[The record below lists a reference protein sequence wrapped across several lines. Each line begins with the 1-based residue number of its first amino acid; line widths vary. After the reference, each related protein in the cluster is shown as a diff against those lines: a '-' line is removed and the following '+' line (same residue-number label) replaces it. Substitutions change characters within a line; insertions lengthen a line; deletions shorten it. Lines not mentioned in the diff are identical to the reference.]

1 MLKTAGRGQEF
12 VCQPNQ
18 NDKFEEWML
27 NLFSDAVTTVDQSPT
42 SALWLFWFGSIS
54 KWSQRVWKCPK
65 PYSPEFMCRKKW
77 KKIEKTSL
85 FFKVTPLVLINKSK
99 KCRCFCSHQMTWVG
113 LSQYSM
119 NLMEVRFWISSELM
133 QGCSSILEF
142 CESKLHRYVS
152 NHSER
157 MSTKTKTVANII
169 SKTGEK

>member
-1 MLKTAGRGQEF
+1 MDIHQTKQRID
-12 VCQPNQ
+12 PS
-18 NDKFEEWML
+18 DKKL
-27 NLFSDAVTTVDQSPT
+27 VT
-42 SALWLFWFGSIS
+42 LGNEYNKS
-54 KWSQRVWKCPK
+54 KDGVLK

-119 NLMEVRFWISSELM
+119 NLMEVRLWISSELM

-152 NHSER
+152 NHSKR

-169 SKTGEK
+169 SKTGEKLPP